1 MEGER
6 TESLIKYINRWVPDT
21 KKKFLIKNFKV
32 EKGLKNVPHSDKED
46 LKKTTKF
53 WVFFKEAPQAKK
65 IKLKKR

>member
-6 TESLIKYINRWVPDT
+6 TESLIEYINRWVPDT

-46 LKKTTKF
+46 LKKQQNF
-53 WVFFKEAPQAKK
+53 EFF
-65 IKLKKR
+65 LKKPHRPKKLN